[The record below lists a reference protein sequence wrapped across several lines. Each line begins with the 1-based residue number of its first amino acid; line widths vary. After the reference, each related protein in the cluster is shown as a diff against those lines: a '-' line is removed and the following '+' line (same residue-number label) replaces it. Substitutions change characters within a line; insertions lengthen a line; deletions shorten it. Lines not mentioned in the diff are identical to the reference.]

1 MTELKKTPEHT
12 VDRVFVLALLALFVA
27 VAFILVFTGARQYRS
42 IADGM
47 TENFNERTIASYL
60 REKMNQ
66 NDMEGAVSLTI
77 IGDCQA
83 LALEEEANEAV
94 FTTYI
99 YCYGGSLY
107 EITVSDGTDVL
118 PGDGQEIMELQGL
131 DIKMIN
137 PQLYEFSVTDA
148 LDRNYSIYAALNTKQ

>member
-1 MTELKKTPEHT
+1 MIELKKTPEHT

-66 NDMEGAVSLTI
+66 NDMEGAVSLTT

-99 YCYGGSLY
+99 YCYGGNIN
-107 EITVSDGTDVL
+107 EITVTDGTDVL

-137 PQLYEFSVTDA
+137 PQFYEFSVTDV

>member
-66 NDMEGAVSLTI
+66 NDMEGAVSLTT

-99 YCYGGSLY
+99 YCYGGRLY

>member
-1 MTELKKTPEHT
+1 MIELKKTPEHT

-66 NDMEGAVSLTI
+66 NDMEGAVSLTT

-94 FTTYI
+94 FITYI